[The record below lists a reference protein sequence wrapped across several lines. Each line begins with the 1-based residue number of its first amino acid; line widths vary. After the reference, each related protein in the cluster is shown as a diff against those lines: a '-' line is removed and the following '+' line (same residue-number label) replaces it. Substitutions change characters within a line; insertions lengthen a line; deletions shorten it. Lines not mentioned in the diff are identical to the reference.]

1 MLIQGI
7 QFITGIQPV
16 NPVLIDSYEGPYA
29 SISEAN
35 TSIPE
40 VIRVQTRFVRIIDP
54 INGLGKL
61 YWYKD
66 GVSDSN
72 LVPYNDSVSSE
83 ILTSLSSTSPI
94 TYDSSKGIIGILQAS
109 SGTTGALSSADW
121 NTFNNK
127 VDKISNETIGGNK
140 TFNGITTINNDL
152 NINGNIYQS
161 GATYETH
168 AQQVYTTDDLII
180 LRDGA
185 VSGLPSSGVTGFT
198 AKLYD
203 GVHDGQL
210 VFDNTGTARVGDIGG
225 LQPLATREETPINQT
240 FPYWDAISSKFKT
253 ESSPL
258 GIDSNGNLVITGNV
272 YATGSVSAYG
282 SSSGTTGGGGGLIGT
297 VYSYAN
303 LTSGST
309 TYLDNDLTST
319 FNAYTTYQLTQRIIG
334 LEKGSATISS
344 TYLPL
349 SGGTLTGLL
358 TANNGLTVNVNNG
371 ANNVLTVLNNGNVGV
386 GTTAPSKLL
395 SVGGSNQFT
404 VDSNGNVTATSFV
417 VSGGTSSQFLKADGS
432 IDSNS
437 YLTGITS
444 TQVIGALGYTPYQQN
459 TALSATTGTF
469 SGLLTANNGLTIVG
483 NNGANSVPITVD
495 SNGNLVITGNVYA
508 TGSVSAY
515 GSSSGTT
522 GGGGGLIGTVYS
534 YANLT
539 SGSTTYLDNDLT
551 STFNAYTTYQLT
563 QRIIGLEKGSA
574 TISSTYLPLS
584 GGTLTGLLTASSGI
598 TVNGALSATTGTFS
612 GLLTVNSGLTVNG
625 TVTATSFVVSG
636 GTSSQF
642 LKADGSTD
650 SNTYLTTS
658 AATSN
663 YLPLSGGTLTGLLTA
678 SSGITVNGNIKATG
692 SGSTFGGLTVTGNN
706 GSNSVPISV
715 DSNGNLVITG
725 NVYATGSVSAY
736 GSSSG
741 ATGGGGGL
749 ISNVY
754 SYANLTSGS
763 TTYSDS
769 DLTSTFNAY
778 TINKINNDLSNQI
791 ANLETETNSFISDK
805 NFVYTQNIPSSTWT
819 ILHNLNKYPSVSVVD
834 SANTVVE
841 GGITYVDLNTLT
853 ISFSAQFTGTA
864 YLN

>member
-258 GIDSNGNLVITGNV
+258 GI
-272 YATGSVSAYG
+272 
-282 SSSGTTGGGGGLIGT
+282 
-297 VYSYAN
+297 
-303 LTSGST
+303 
-309 TYLDNDLTST
+309 
-319 FNAYTTYQLTQRIIG
+319 
-334 LEKGSATISS
+334 
-344 TYLPL
+344 
-349 SGGTLTGLL
+349 
-358 TANNGLTVNVNNG
+358 
-371 ANNVLTVLNNGNVGV
+371 
-386 GTTAPSKLL
+386 
-395 SVGGSNQFT
+395 
-404 VDSNGNVTATSFV
+404 
-417 VSGGTSSQFLKADGS
+417 
-432 IDSNS
+432 
-437 YLTGITS
+437 
-444 TQVIGALGYTPYQQN
+444 
-459 TALSATTGTF
+459 
-469 SGLLTANNGLTIVG
+469 
-483 NNGANSVPITVD
+483 D